1 MILGADKYS
10 WRDWCVTFT
19 FQTKSVC
26 NLPTIN
32 AANACIHM
40 QERHWLPSAL
50 ARGLNV
56 AVNAEPTIRK
66 SSERSQRS
74 APDFPHKHAAC
85 ELASATLSSWV
96 WTSSI
101 SSDAFVLSND
111 NVPANAY
118 QLLTAFIIF
127 LEMMWQWAVLL
138 TYDTPF
144 IMNDWMVS
152 THFKLQIRRWGKGLW
167 KERQTSDQFHLTND
181 LIGITPGVKCP
192 NTPQP
197 FMTGSENSISNWSY
211 SDNLGRQNVIIQLG
225 I

>member
-1 MILGADKYS
+1 MLPWMLSQQSAKALNGH
-10 WRDWCVTFT
+10 RDRS
-19 FQTKSVC
+19 QTSLTNTQRV
-26 NLPTIN
+26 NLPR
-32 AANACIHM
+32 
-40 QERHWLPSAL
+40 QP
-50 ARGLNV
+50 
-56 AVNAEPTIRK
+56 
-66 SSERSQRS
+66 
-74 APDFPHKHAAC
+74 FPHV
-85 ELASATLSSWV
+85 SSWV

-101 SSDAFVLSND
+101 SSNAFVLSND

-127 LEMMWQWAVLL
+127 LEILWQWAVLL
-138 TYDTPF
+138 TYDIPF

-152 THFKLQIRRWGKGLW
+152 TRFKLQIRRWGKGLW